1 MNANGCSALYHA
13 SETHLVLAFL
23 SHYVSSFVRC
33 LLACT
38 NAPMQQYSDG
48 NKGDNSS
55 KNAADYQSVNAT
67 YVPWLVTY
75 WSTMFLAF
83 TILPLS
89 RETLLSGYFSITSRM
104 RDGCRKAARAYVL
117 MAIVGITSVIVLAVY
132 LRDIHIIPVIMA
144 LGNTYGLLLVCLLL
158 GYGLVDLPRRW
169 WRQACPASELRRARI
184 MAGSAD
190 EALFDAVWELQDCEE
205 SIDAAVSAI
214 EDARQSSAHAGTGE
228 GFENEAYTK
237 CVDKLLKWRDKTAT
251 LSPELERRRT
261 ASHRRN
267 QDNGQIENNA
277 ELMGEDGAAPTIEA
291 LAKLG
296 ARLKR
301 AQANVVSA
309 EQKWNSLVSRARWF
323 ADLTEGEGPPPP
335 DSAVTPRRNA
345 RVQTAEPL
353 VVDQSNTMKGKM
365 RYCWTRYFRSSSY
378 RAMGML
384 TAGMSVMVLWS
395 EATLAI
401 PINLSPFALFLGVA
415 DKGERRGILYQ
426 VAAMIPLLYMSV
438 CIFSSLFKLSIFGPF
453 CLRGRKQ
460 SPGVALVFNAQ
471 YLVRLQFPLIYNY
484 LLVLKY
490 DTSSTTCAFSKVM
503 SHMETVPFF
512 GTSFNI
518 YAPLLILAFCAFTLV
533 NGYARLLGLL
543 GFEHEDMVY
552 LSDQETLDSKEN
564 EGITLIR
571 RHGERQASRSE
582 TEDLKLRSEED
593 GGGRITSPSFRNGI
607 V

>member
-1 MNANGCSALYHA
+1 MLNSL
-13 SETHLVLAFL
+13 FW
-23 SHYVSSFVRC
+23 SSFFRLFCVP
-33 LLACT
+33 
-38 NAPMQQYSDG
+38 NAKYSDG
-48 NKGDNSS
+48 NND
-55 KNAADYQSVNAT
+55 ADYQSVNAT
-67 YVPWLVTY
+67 YVPWLATY

-83 TILPLS
+83 SILPLS
-89 RETLLSGYFSITSRM
+89 RETLQSGYFSITSRM
-104 RDGCRKAARAYVL
+104 RDGCRKAARAYFL

-132 LRDIHIIPVIMA
+132 LRDIHIVPVIMA
-144 LGNTYGLLLVCLLL
+144 LGNTYGLLLVCLLM

-214 EDARQSSAHAGTGE
+214 EDARQSSGHAGTGE

-261 ASHRRN
+261 TSHRRN
-267 QDNGQIENNA
+267 QDNGQIEDNA
-277 ELMGEDGAAPTIEA
+277 ELMGEDGTPPSIET

-301 AQANVVSA
+301 AQANIVSA
-309 EQKWNSLVSRARWF
+309 EQKWNSLVDQARWF
-323 ADLTEGEGPPPP
+323 ADLAEGDGPPPP

-353 VVDQSNTMKGKM
+353 VMDQSNTMKGKI
-365 RYCWTRYFRSSSY
+365 RYCWTRYFRSTGY
-378 RAMGML
+378 RTMGML

-401 PINLSPFALFLGVA
+401 PINLSPFALFLGAA
-415 DKGERRGILYQ
+415 DKGESRGIWYQ
-426 VAAMIPLLYMSV
+426 IAAMVPLLYMAV

-453 CLRGRKQ
+453 CLRGKKQ

-518 YAPLLILAFCAFTLV
+518 YAPLLILAFGLFTLV

-552 LSDQETLDSKEN
+552 LSDQETLDAKES

-582 TEDLKLRSEED
+582 SEDLKLRSEED
-593 GGGRITSPSFRNGI
+593 GGDRKSSSFGNGI